1 MAPPSPRRPGF
12 SRRAQLSLFTS
23 YVIAVGGVLLGAL
36 LLVTSYVDP
45 TGNSALRSFLD
56 DALAP
61 FSRTGRAVVMTVSSG
76 ADSVSAYW
84 DAAAKNKA
92 MSDELKAAREKLI
105 EGERAKMEVARLKRL
120 ANLLERNEGAIVT
133 ARLVS
138 SSGSSSRRYALL
150 AAGTSD
156 GVAAGQVVVSS
167 EGLVGRVVSTGRY
180 SARVLL
186 IIDNENRVP
195 VRRVPDGA
203 PALAIGL
210 GDGRLELQTLT
221 AGANPF
227 KVGDLFVTSG
237 TGGLYRPGIPFAKA
251 TRQSRDKTIAVP
263 LAHPARLDFAIVQAP
278 LIADIPP
285 VASPSGSAQ

>member
-23 YVIAVGGVLLGAL
+23 YVIAVSGMFLGAL
-36 LLVTSYVDP
+36 LLVTSVVDP
-45 TGNSALRSFLD
+45 SGNSALRSFLD
-56 DALAP
+56 DILSP
-61 FSRTGRAVVMTVSSG
+61 FSRTGRAVVMTVSNG

-84 DAAAKNKA
+84 DAAAKNAA
-92 MSDELKAAREKLI
+92 MSNELKEAQKKLI
-105 EGERAKMEVARLKRL
+105 EGQRDAMEVVRLKRL
-120 ANLLERNEGAIVT
+120 TKLIERNEGSIVS

-138 SSGSSSRRYALL
+138 SSGTSSRRYALL
-150 AAGTSD
+150 AAGSSD
-156 GVAAGQVVVSS
+156 GVAAGQVVLSS
-167 EGLVGRVVSTGRY
+167 EGLVGRIISAGRY

-221 AGANPF
+221 AGSNPF

-237 TGGLYRPGIPFAKA
+237 TGGLYRPGIPVAKA

-263 LAHPARLDFAIVQAP
+263 LAHPARLDFAIVEAP
-278 LIADIPP
+278 LLTDIPQIAP
-285 VASPSGSAQ
+285 SSASSQ